1 MIGLLFLNSYIHFFF
16 FRYVNDDNNDYPF
29 PDRNSVPL
37 FIYKQKLNDI
47 SCMYIVRTRVYAA
60 EQLGGR
66 LESIALRVYEPN
78 DKPNVKNQQNVCAN
92 SERLFIW
99 SREIK
104 NRIIRNTVTS
114 FDSYRIFDQIKPE
127 EKCENRLNNRTDQ
140 FCGFRKNK
148 NFQLSII
155 KPMQCHF
162 VSRHSQSQ
170 YTLSAVCLYYLW
182 MYPTI
187 AYFIFTHVSTA
198 QRTTFEST
206 WMKNRFEKCK
216 LTNDSVLTWLWREHQ
231 QQQNALTF

>member
-148 NFQLSII
+148 NFQLSNQILYSPSI
-155 KPMQCHF
+155 KSAYA
-162 VSRHSQSQ
+162 VSFCFTSFAKPVHAER
-170 YTLSAVCLYYLW
+170 CL
-182 MYPTI
+182 
-187 AYFIFTHVSTA
+187 
-198 QRTTFEST
+198 
-206 WMKNRFEKCK
+206 
-216 LTNDSVLTWLWREHQ
+216 SVLFMNVPDDCLFYIHTRIDCTE
-231 QQQNALTF
+231 NDF